1 MSKLPAFQFYPAD
14 WRKDPGVQ
22 ALSFHDRGVW
32 FEILC
37 LMHESEQ
44 RGKLLLGGQPMPETA
59 LARLLG
65 LDKQNLTNTITTLL
79 SYGVASRCSESG
91 ALMSRRMVRDEESRN
106 KSKEAGHLGGNPKL
120 TTNYN
125 MPGFLYV
132 ARRNSDGHYKIGIAS
147 NLKGR
152 MYKLNYAHKGIELIE
167 SFAVENMGKS
177 EKEAHDLLADKR
189 VIGEWFML
197 NEVDLDKLRQSLKGK
212 TREDAKGELRASS
225 SSSTSLNDLCIR
237 ARDITCKYFGIS
249 EMKNFRAFVDT
260 TNALKLIQDKELLP
274 YYIKQI
280 EAYRLFKQ
288 LTGQQKCNYI
298 TWLFGE
304 STEERHIDNGHWC
317 RMDYEELLKQTEN
330 EKSQSNTRRQS
341 RVNSPATAAI
351 ASGMVKDFGDGKM

>member
-22 ALSFHDRGVW
+22 SLSFHDRGVW

-44 RGKLLLGGQPMPETA
+44 RGKLLLGGQPMPDAA

-65 LDKQNLTNTITTLL
+65 LDKQNLTNTLNTLI
-79 SYGVASRCSESG
+79 SYGVASRCDKSG

-132 ARRNSDGHYKIGIAS
+132 AKRHSDGHYKIGIAS

-152 MYKLNYAHKGIELIE
+152 MYKLNYTHKGMDLIE

-189 VIGEWFML
+189 VIGEWFVL
-197 NEVDLDKLRQSLKGK
+197 NDSDLTKLRQSLKGK
-212 TREDAKGELRASS
+212 TRDEAKGEVRASS
-225 SSSTSLNDLCIR
+225 SSSSSITISNMCIN
-237 ARDITCKYFGIS
+237 ARDITCSFFGIS
-249 EMKNFRAFVDT
+249 EMKNFKAFREIT
-260 TNALKLIQDKELLP
+260 EALMLLDEQQKIS
-274 YYIKQI
+274 YYIQQLEQYK
-280 EAYRLFKQ
+280 LFKR
-288 LTGQQKCNYI
+288 TSGQQKCNYS

-304 STEERHIDNGHWC
+304 ISEERHLDNGHWC
-317 RMDYEELLKQTEN
+317 KQDYQSLNKQN
-330 EKSQSNTRRQS
+330 NGSVKKSYVQSG
-341 RVNSPATAAI
+341 ATPSI
-351 ASGMVKDFGDGKM
+351 RSGNVKDFGEIKL